1 MKPIK
6 TRLTLNLKR
15 NCSFFCSNR
24 SESDLA
30 VCNKFVSKVLDIRP
44 ENSLSEIKVS
54 FASKNPK
61 EKNWKKINRM
71 DCDHVAFKDES
82 FPICGPE
89 IRFLNEMGVEDF
101 FWLKI
106 EVLG

>member
-6 TRLTLNLKR
+6 TRLSLNLKR
-15 NCSFFCSNR
+15 KYSFFCSNR

-30 VCNKFVSKVLDIRP
+30 VCNKFVSKILDIRP

-61 EKNWKKINRM
+61 EKNWKKIKLDGRY
-71 DCDHVAFKDES
+71 VFFKDES
-82 FPICGPE
+82 FPLCAQE
-89 IRFLNEMGVEDF
+89 ARFLDEMGVKEF

>member
-1 MKPIK
+1 MKTK

-15 NCSFFCSNR
+15 NCSFFMCNR
-24 SESDLA
+24 SESDVA
-30 VCNKFVSKVLDIRP
+30 VCNKFASKLLDIRP

-71 DCDHVAFKDES
+71 DCNHVAFKDES
-82 FPICGPE
+82 FPICIE
-89 IRFLNEMGVEDF
+89 EVRFLNRMGVEDF

>member
-30 VCNKFVSKVLDIRP
+30 ICNAFVSKILDIRP

-61 EKNWKKINRM
+61 EKNWKKIERTHSNYVTFNDSRFPLCIEEQHFLNRM
-71 DCDHVAFKDES
+71 E
-82 FPICGPE
+82 
-89 IRFLNEMGVEDF
+89 VEHF